1 MKILTTLVLFIS
13 LFVVQKIT
21 GQTQTITATVVN
33 ATSDTGKVSF
43 ALYDKKTF
51 LTKPIQAKSSTIKG
65 GKSLV
70 VFENVP
76 SGEYAIVCFH
86 DKNDNNKMDFEPNGM
101 PKEDYGASNNAMNFG
116 PPQYEQ
122 AKFSVTNKN
131 VSLEIK
137 F

>member
-13 LFVVQKIT
+13 LFVVQQVT
-21 GQTQTITATVVN
+21 GQTQSITATVVN

-43 ALYDKKTF
+43 ALYNKQNF
-51 LTKPIQAKSSTIKG
+51 LAKPLQAKTATIKN

-70 VFENVP
+70 VFENVKP
-76 SGEYAIVCFH
+76 GEYAIVCFH
-86 DKNDNNKMDFEPNGM
+86 DKNNNDKMDFEANGM
-101 PKEDYGASNNAMNFG
+101 PIEDFGASNNAMNFG
-116 PPQYEQ
+116 PPQYNQ

-137 F
+137 L